1 MLVFYFGAME
11 SGKSAYALMTVHQR
25 NRPDAASHP
34 HTALLATTLDRT
46 DESVTS
52 RTGMQM
58 PALRLVPGEVRLA
71 QFAGADTVVIDEAQF
86 LTPEDVDVLGDLS
99 DSGREVICFGL
110 RSDFLGRLFPGSLR
124 LFELADTVRQVALEP
139 TCASC
144 DRQAVVNAR
153 IVDGALTTAGPRIAL
168 DVIDSEEDGPVSYR
182 PMCLRCW
189 KAAQQGGPTTD
200 IG

>member
-1 MLVFYFGAME
+1 MAVRDAGGWTTQLEA
-11 SGKSAYALMTVHQR
+11 SGGI
-25 NRPDAASHP
+25 
-34 HTALLATTLDRT
+34 TL
-46 DESVTS
+46 
-52 RTGMQM
+52 
-58 PALRLVPGEVRLA
+58 
-71 QFAGADTVVIDEAQF
+71 
-86 LTPEDVDVLGDLS
+86 
-99 DSGREVICFGL
+99 
-110 RSDFLGRLFPGSLR
+110 
-124 LFELADTVRQVALEP
+124 DTVRQVALEP
-139 TCASC
+139 TCACC